1 MFRAPFKVNASTR
14 ADATLLE
21 YLRVD
26 AGLTGTKEGCAS
38 GDCGACTCLVRSD
51 ANTPYQAVNAC
62 ITPLGDVVDHEIL
75 TVDGL
80 GEEGLHP
87 VQSAMVSE
95 HGSQCGFCTP
105 GFVMALAARL
115 DPNHPQGELTEV
127 SDREAWNQA
136 IAGNL
141 CRCTGYRPILDAAK
155 LAAKSDTDAR
165 TLPQGLVID
174 TGDGSSEKGLTPE
187 SLGGFFRPRSLA
199 AFRAARAAYPEAHL
213 CAGGTDLMLEVTQKG
228 QTLNPLISLTGIE
241 EMRSIAI
248 DGDAS
253 SVHIGASVTFSE
265 MELAFE
271 KVWPKFASFLTRIGS
286 PQIRNRGTLGGN
298 LGTASPI
305 GDGLPVL
312 LAMDAVI
319 TTLLPN
325 GDTRSIAM
333 SEFIKGYRQTALQ
346 SGEVITSIQLAG
358 IDDPHDYRKVTKRY
372 EDDISAVCGAFRW
385 RVESGRV
392 VLARVAYGGVA
403 ERPLRLME
411 TELLLTSRALT
422 PNLIK
427 EAVELA
433 RSEVSPLSDVR
444 ASARYRQHLVGV
456 LLQDSLEAQLA
467 TMSGGEISP

>member
-51 ANTPYQAVNAC
+51 ETTPYQAVNAC
-62 ITPLGDVVDHEIL
+62 ITPLGDVVGHEIL
-75 TVDGL
+75 TVVGL

-87 VQSAMVSE
+87 VQSSMVRE
-95 HGSQCGFCTP
+95 HGTQCGFCTP

-155 LAAKSDTDAR
+155 LAAKSAARSR
-165 TLPQGLVID
+165 TLPRGLVIESEY
-174 TGDGSSEKGLTPE
+174 GSPEKGLTPE
-187 SLGGFFRPRSLA
+187 SLEGFLGRALLRNSERLARPTRSVPL
-199 AFRAARAAYPEAHL
+199 RGWDRSHARSHA
-213 CAGGTDLMLEVTQKG
+213 KG
-228 QTLNPLISLTGIE
+228 QTLNPLISLTGIK
-241 EMRSIAI
+241 EMRSITI
-248 DGDAS
+248 DDAAS
-253 SVHIGASVTFSE
+253 SVQIGATVTFSE
-265 MELAFE
+265 MEVAF
-271 KVWPKFASFLTRIGS
+271 KTVWPNFASFLTRIGS

-319 TTLLPN
+319 TVLLPN

-333 SEFIKGYRQTALQ
+333 PEFIKGYRQTALQ
-346 SGEVITSIQLAG
+346 PGEVITSIQLEG
-358 IDDPHDYRKVTKRY
+358 IGDPHDYRKVTKRY

-385 RVESGRV
+385 RVEGDRL

-403 ERPLRLME
+403 ERPLRLW
-411 TELLLTSRALT
+411 RQ
-422 PNLIK
+422 N
-427 EAVELA
+427 
-433 RSEVSPLSDVR
+433 
-444 ASARYRQHLVGV
+444 RY
-456 LLQDSLEAQLA
+456 
-467 TMSGGEISP
+467 

>member
-1 MFRAPFKVNASTR
+1 MILASLTVNASTA

-38 GDCGACTCLVRSD
+38 GDCGACTCLIRSD
-51 ANTPYQAVNAC
+51 ENAPYIAVNAC
-62 ITPLGDVVDHEIL
+62 ITPLGDVIGHEVL
-75 TVDGL
+75 TVDVL
-80 GEEGLHP
+80 GEEELHP
-87 VQSAMVSE
+87 IQSAMVNE

-115 DPNHPQGELTEV
+115 DPNHPQGELTET

-141 CRCTGYRPILDAAK
+141 CRCTGYRPILDAAQ
-155 LAAKSDTDAR
+155 LAAKSGARAR
-165 TLPQGLVID
+165 TLPHGLVID
-174 TGDGSSEKGLTPE
+174 ALHCSLEEGMITE
-187 SLGGFFRPRSLA
+187 SLVGFFRPRSLA
-199 AFRAARAAYPEAHL
+199 EFRTIRLAYPEAHL

-228 QTLNPLISLTGIE
+228 QTLSPLISLTGVE
-241 EMRSIAI
+241 EMRTISIDEEAL
-248 DGDAS
+248 

-265 MELAFE
+265 MEVALN
-271 KVWPKFASFLTRIGS
+271 KVWPSLASFLTRIGS

-319 TTLLPN
+319 NTLLPN

-333 SEFIKGYRQTALQ
+333 REFIRGYRQTALQ
-346 SGEVITSIQLAG
+346 SGEVVTSIQLEG
-358 IDDPHDYRKVTKRY
+358 IGDPHDYRKVTKRY

-385 RVESGRV
+385 RCEGNRLS
-392 VLARVAYGGVA
+392 LARVAFGGVA
-403 ERPLRLME
+403 ERPLRLMKTE
-411 TELLLTSRALT
+411 TLLLARALT
-422 PNLIK
+422 PDLID
-427 EAVELA
+427 EAVEIA
-433 RSEVSPLSDVR
+433 RTEVSPLSDVR

-456 LLQDSLEAQLA
+456 LLKDSLEEQL
-467 TMSGGEISP
+467 TRMSEREILS